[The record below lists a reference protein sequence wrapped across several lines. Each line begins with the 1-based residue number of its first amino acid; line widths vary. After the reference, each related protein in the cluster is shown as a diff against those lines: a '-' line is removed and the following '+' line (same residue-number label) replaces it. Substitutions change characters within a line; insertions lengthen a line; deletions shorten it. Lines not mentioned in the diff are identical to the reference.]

1 MERKVKWQV
10 RFRTRSERL
19 GVVSLYE
26 EGYEGDIIELTG
38 AAVPFETQEDS
49 SDKWLEPI
57 RKQTGYIRVLDEDNT
72 EGIMPVG
79 MKDRYVEYTEDGVLM
94 WCGYMVPDVYSS
106 DWDVTPLEVEFPVV
120 GGLGVL
126 EGEYL
131 NEADGFG
138 VVSLMELMYQCLKAT
153 GIDYRNIYIP
163 KDVLKDKDS
172 DDYLYPLTVE
182 VSRYNFFKENE
193 SLNMDED
200 GWTRYNGDTCYNV
213 LAEMMRFWGW
223 TIRERGNDLWITSP
237 TAKGSVVYTFGE
249 LEDMVLGLPVIERE
263 RSVEASAID
272 IMSIGLAGA
281 DHKRDILQGRK
292 KVVVNASVNPVGAV
306 VPTVDKEKMEYVDS
320 FVGSFS
326 SNGQI
331 YAWEKRVLYTP
342 KGGYTDVVFRSY
354 AKATMTEVYADWEE
368 IPQTMEG
375 VTLYVGAYFIEQES
389 VTAEE
394 YKKKKNWNLT
404 DTIRINL
411 QDWTDSYP
419 TTAEAKELPIVEL
432 RSRRVANYV
441 NGAFVVSAQTRSI
454 SQGLMTY
461 YNGNG
466 AGVLE
471 MRFKVGNKYWNGS
484 GWTEQPSWFGV
495 QMGDEENQNNTQG
508 TGKIISTKTL
518 DMPYTG
524 ADGYVMPIDEALNGE
539 IELTIHAVRNDG
551 GYAVLMLDNFKV
563 DYYGEDTDQKK
574 SDDAENRYAR
584 KTGLNYSNEEG
595 IGLAMATNN
604 NNKAGYGILSL
615 RGANIEKMYFEGTG
629 KVERPEMNLVN
640 KAVELYGR
648 STEKLTLQLDKVE
661 ATPQDLFL
669 WNGKEYVMA
678 SEAVNWAD
686 ESGQYI
692 IMEVKS

>member
-57 RKQTGYIRVLDEDNT
+57 RKQTGYIRVLDEGNT

-106 DWDVTPLEVEFPVV
+106 DWDVTPMEVEFPVV

-126 EGEYL
+126 EGEYM

-138 VVSLMELMYQCLKAT
+138 VVSLLKLMYQCLKAT

-163 KDVLKDKDS
+163 RDVLKDKDS
-172 DDYLYPLTVE
+172 ADYLYPLTVE
-182 VSRYNFFKENE
+182 VSRYNFFKEND

-272 IMSIGLAGA
+272 IMNIGLAGA

-292 KVVVNASVNPVGAV
+292 KVVVNASVNPVGEVIPA
-306 VPTVDKEKMEYVDS
+306 VDKTKMKLVSS
-320 FVGSFS
+320 FVVDWGGS
-326 SNGQI
+326 
-331 YAWEKRVLYTP
+331 YYEKRKLYTP
-342 KGGYTDVVFRSY
+342 KPGYTDVQLMSY
-354 AKATMTEVYADWEE
+354 AKMTPTGVYTDWTPVEQDVSA
-368 IPQTMEG
+368 IS
-375 VTLYVGAYFIEQES
+375 LYVGAYYIEQEKVS
-389 VTAEE
+389 AAD
-394 YKKKKNWNLT
+394 YAKKKNWNLT
-404 DTIRINL
+404 ETIKINL
-411 QDWTDSYP
+411 QDFNALYP
-419 TTAEAKELPIVEL
+419 TIEEARNMPIL
-432 RSRRVANYV
+432 IMKSRRIANYV
-441 NGAFVVSAQTRSI
+441 SGAFVISAQTRSRMWEE
-454 SQGLMTY
+454 SAWEGEE
-461 YNGNG
+461 NGKG
-466 AGVLE
+466 ALE
-471 MRFKVGNKYWNGS
+471 LRFRVGEKYWNGS
-484 GWTEQPSWFGV
+484 GWADSPSWFSV
-495 QMGDEENQNNTQG
+495 QMGNEDQPNTTTG
-508 TGKIISTKTL
+508 VGKIISTKTL
-518 DMPYTG
+518 DMPYNG
-524 ADGYVMPIDEALNGE
+524 ADGYVMPITEPIDGE
-539 IELTIHAVRNDG
+539 VELMIHAVRNDG
-551 GYAVLMLDNFKV
+551 GYGVLFLDNLKV
-563 DYYGEDTDQKK
+563 GYYGVDDEEQK

-584 KTGLNYSNEEG
+584 DTGINYTNEEEMS
-595 IGLAMATNN
+595 LKMATNN

-615 RGANIEKMYFEGTG
+615 GGANIETMYFVGYG
-629 KVERPEMNLVN
+629 KEERPEMNLVN

-661 ATPQDLFL
+661 ATPQDLML

-692 IMEVKS
+692 IMEV

>member
-1 MERKVKWQV
+1 MGRKVKWQV
-10 RFRTRSERL
+10 RFRTRRERL

-126 EGEYL
+126 EGEYM

-138 VVSLMELMYQCLKAT
+138 VVSLVELMYQCLKAT

-172 DDYLYPLTVE
+172 ADYLYPLTVE
-182 VSRYNFFKENE
+182 VSRYNFFKEND

-237 TAKGSVVYTFGE
+237 TAKGSVMYTFGE
-249 LEDMVLGLPVIERE
+249 LEDMVMGLPVIERE
-263 RSVEASAID
+263 RGVEAMAID

-292 KVVVNASVNPVGAV
+292 KVVVNASVNPVGEVIPA
-306 VPTVDKEKMEYVDS
+306 VDKTKMKLVSS
-320 FVGSFS
+320 FVVDWGGS
-326 SNGQI
+326 
-331 YAWEKRVLYTP
+331 YYEKRKLYTP
-342 KGGYTDVVFRSY
+342 KPGYTDVQLMSY
-354 AKATMTEVYADWEE
+354 AKMTPTGVYTDW
-368 IPQTMEG
+368 IPVEQD
-375 VTLYVGAYFIEQES
+375 VSAISLYVGAYYIEHEKVS
-389 VTAEE
+389 AA
-394 YKKKKNWNLT
+394 YYAKKKNWNLT
-404 DTIRINL
+404 ETIKINL
-411 QDWTDSYP
+411 QDFNALYP
-419 TTAEAKELPIVEL
+419 TIEEARNLPIL
-432 RSRRVANYV
+432 TMKSRRIANYV
-441 NGAFVVSAQTRSI
+441 SGAFVISAQTRSRMWEE
-454 SQGLMTY
+454 SAWEGEE
-461 YNGNG
+461 NGKG
-466 AGVLE
+466 ALE
-471 MRFKVGNKYWNGS
+471 LRFRVGEKYWDGS
-484 GWTEQPSWFGV
+484 GWADSPSWFSV
-495 QMGDEENQNNTQG
+495 QMGNEDQPNTTTG
-508 TGKIISTKTL
+508 VGKIISTKTL
-518 DMPYTG
+518 DMPYNG
-524 ADGYVMPIDEALNGE
+524 ADGYVMPITEPIDGE
-539 IELTIHAVRNDG
+539 VELMIHAVRNDG
-551 GYAVLMLDNFKV
+551 GYGVLFLDNLKV
-563 DYYGEDTDQKK
+563 GYYGVDDEEQK

-584 KTGLNYSNEEG
+584 ETGINYTNEEEMS
-595 IGLAMATNN
+595 LKMATNN

-615 RGANIEKMYFEGTG
+615 GGANIERMYFVDRG
-629 KVERPEMNLVN
+629 KEERPEMNLVN

-661 ATPQDLFL
+661 ATPQDLMM